1 MAKSYRHA
9 IQESCFWHWLLWC
22 NAISITVISSG
33 EIVKHSHINCRIF
46 RTVRL
51 PRPRCWW
58 RVLNT
63 LTRLENSDYSVS
75 DPRASHCV
83 QSLKR
88 SGSWLSVLHIYRRY
102 SVEQSHTTNLFT
114 VPLQRTN
121 YLKRASAMEVLISGP
136 TCPVI
141 LRETKSLNQFEKAA
155 KSSFWQSQMES
166 SCGNIFFTSIIIEND
181 HWGMYHIC
189 T

>member
-1 MAKSYRHA
+1 MFKALNDLAPDYLCSIFTEG
-9 IQESCFWHWLLWC
+9 IQS
-22 NAISITVISSG
+22 N
-33 EIVKHSHINCRIF
+33 N
-46 RTVRL
+46 
-51 PRPRCWW
+51 
-58 RVLNT
+58 
-63 LTRLENSDYSVS
+63 LTR
-75 DPRASHCV
+75 
-83 QSLKR
+83 
-88 SGSWLSVLHIYRRY
+88 
-102 SVEQSHTTNLFT
+102 HTTNLFT

-181 HWGMYHIC
+181 H
-189 T
+189 